1 MAGWPG
7 APAGVPRE
15 DLNASGLSR
24 QFEQLLRTR
33 RLNELE
39 DRARSPRSHSPDPFD
54 RPLRRYPS
62 GPHKSRSASSNLSP
76 RLSVNHPPAYTQ
88 YRSLPIVPSPPQD
101 AASLKFRNL
110 LVTLSFTPI
119 KYENPGLLDEALTY
133 IPTQR
138 IYEEADEE
146 HNIMLA
152 SAASMGDDIKPE
164 WGYQDCV
171 IKAMLRW
178 FRRTFFSFVNNPR
191 CPICGGPTVAQGM
204 TPPTPDEAAR
214 GANKVELYRCSVPA
228 CNAYERFPRFSD
240 VWPLL
245 ETRRGRCGEW
255 ANCFSMLCRA
265 AGARVR
271 WVWNSEDHV
280 WTEVYSEHQRRWIH
294 VDACEESWDNPRLY
308 AEGEH
313 SRPVRCVRDLI
324 LIHVLGWKKKVAYCI
339 AFSTDGATDV
349 TRRYVRDPAEH
360 GLDRTRCPE
369 EVLLWIMQ
377 EIKKM
382 RRENMDKS
390 DQSRLMK
397 EDAREEKELRSYVA
411 RTLTAQMVS
420 TMPGAVKGQARNTS
434 SSPADEV
441 KTPASRQ
448 SGSPEWINARGEN
461 GTNIPDPNE
470 RQERR

>member
-1 MAGWPG
+1 M
-7 APAGVPRE
+7 
-15 DLNASGLSR
+15 
-24 QFEQLLRTR
+24 
-33 RLNELE
+33 
-39 DRARSPRSHSPDPFD
+39 
-54 RPLRRYPS
+54 
-62 GPHKSRSASSNLSP
+62 NL
-76 RLSVNHPPAYTQ
+76 PPAYSQ
-88 YRSLPIVPSPPQD
+88 YPSLPIVPSPPQD

-110 LVTLSFTPI
+110 LITLSFTPI

-152 SAASMGDDIKPE
+152 SAASMGDGVKTE

-171 IKAMLRW
+171 IRAMLRW
-178 FRRTFFSFVNNPR
+178 FRRSFFSFVNNPH
-191 CPICGGPTVAQGM
+191 CPICGAPTIAQGM
-204 TPPTPDEAAR
+204 IPPTPDEAAR
-214 GANKVELYRCSVPA
+214 GANKVELYRCSDAA

-280 WTEVYSEHQRRWIH
+280 WTEVYSEHQKRWIH
-294 VDACEESWDNPRLY
+294 VDACEEAWDNPRLY
-308 AEGEH
+308 AEG
-313 SRPVRCVRDLI
+313 
-324 LIHVLGWKKKVAYCI
+324 WKKKIAYCI

-349 TRRYVRDPAEH
+349 TRRYVRNPAEQ

-369 EVLLWIMQ
+369 EVLLWIMH

-397 EDAREEKELRSYVA
+397 EDSREEKELQSYVA
-411 RTLTAQMVS
+411 QALTAQMVS
-420 TMPGAVKGQARNTS
+420 TLPGAVQSPAKKIS
-434 SSPADEV
+434 SSPTDEL
-441 KTPASRQ
+441 KTLGGRQ
-448 SGSPEWINARGEN
+448 SGSTEWINARGES
-461 GTNIPDPNE
+461 GTHLEDANQ
-470 RQERR
+470 RHERR

>member
-1 MAGWPG
+1 MAGRPG
-7 APAGVPRE
+7 APAGISPE
-15 DLNASGLSR
+15 ELDASGLSR

-39 DRARSPRSHSPDPFD
+39 ERARSPRSHSPDPFD
-54 RPLRRYPS
+54 RPSRRYAGS
-62 GPHKSRSASSNLSP
+62 PHPRQSASSNLSP
-76 RLSVNHPPAYTQ
+76 RPSINLPPAYTPYNQ

-110 LVTLSFTPI
+110 LITLSFTPI

-152 SAASMGDDIKPE
+152 SAASMGDNVKPE

-171 IKAMLRW
+171 IKALLRW
-178 FRRTFFSFVNNPR
+178 FRRSFFSFVNNPL
-191 CPICGGPTVAQGM
+191 CPICGSPTVAQGM

-214 GANKVELYRCSVPA
+214 GANKVELYRCSHSA

-271 WVWNSEDHV
+271 WVWNSEDSV
-280 WTEVYSEHQRRWIH
+280 WTEIYSEHQRRWIH
-294 VDACEESWDNPRLY
+294 VDACEEAWDNPRLY
-308 AEGEH
+308 TEGEH
-313 SRPVRCVRDLI
+313 CRPFMIFGTKLF
-324 LIHVLGWKKKVAYCI
+324 LQAG
-339 AFSTDGATDV
+339 
-349 TRRYVRDPAEH
+349 RRRLPTA
-360 GLDRTRCPE
+360 
-369 EVLLWIMQ
+369 LL
-377 EIKKM
+377 
-382 RRENMDKS
+382 
-390 DQSRLMK
+390 
-397 EDAREEKELRSYVA
+397 
-411 RTLTAQMVS
+411 
-420 TMPGAVKGQARNTS
+420 
-434 SSPADEV
+434 SPPTV
-441 KTPASRQ
+441 P
-448 SGSPEWINARGEN
+448 PM
-461 GTNIPDPNE
+461 
-470 RQERR
+470 

>member
-1 MAGWPG
+1 MAGRPG
-7 APAGVPRE
+7 ASPSVARE
-15 DLNASGLSR
+15 DLDPAGISK
-24 QFEQLLRTR
+24 QFQQLLRTR

-39 DRARSPRSHSPDPFD
+39 ERARSPRSHSPDPSHQS
-54 RPLRRYPS
+54 LRSNRGSPQP
-62 GPHKSRSASSNLSP
+62 PHSAPSNLPP
-76 RLSVNHPPAYTQ
+76 RPSSTLPPAYTQ
-88 YRSLPIVPSPPQD
+88 WNLPIVPSPPQD

-110 LVTLSFTPI
+110 LITLSFTPL

-133 IPTQR
+133 IPTER
-138 IYEEADEE
+138 IYEQADEE

-152 SAASMGDDIKPE
+152 SAASMGDDVKPE

-171 IKAMLRW
+171 IRAMLRW
-178 FRRTFFSFVNNPR
+178 FRRSFFSFVDNPH
-191 CPICGGPTVAQGM
+191 CPLCGGSTFALGV

-214 GANKVELYRCSVPA
+214 GANKVELYRCSL

-265 AGARVR
+265 AGAKVR

-294 VDACEESWDNPRLY
+294 VDACEEAWDNPRLY
-308 AEGEH
+308 AEGKH
-313 SRPVRCVRDLI
+313 SGLLSDI
-324 LIHVLGWKKKVAYCI
+324 SHTKSHVLGWKKKIAYCI

-349 TRRYVRDPAEH
+349 TRRYVRNPAEQ

-369 EVLLWIMQ
+369 EVLLWITQ

-390 DQSRLMK
+390 ERTRLMK
-397 EDAREEKELRSYVA
+397 EDAREERELRGYVA
-411 RTLTAQMVS
+411 QALTAQMVS
-420 TMPGAVKGQARNTS
+420 TLPGAVKAQSTNIS
-434 SSPADEV
+434 SSPTDEV
-441 KTPASRQ
+441 KTPVGRI
-448 SGSPEWINARGEN
+448 SGSAEWINARAESGAQL
-461 GTNIPDPNE
+461 PDPSPRRE
-470 RQERR
+470 RK

>member
-1 MAGWPG
+1 MSGRTG
-7 APAGVPRE
+7 APAGARQD
-15 DLNASGLSR
+15 DLDPLGLSR
-24 QFEQLLRTR
+24 QFEHLLRTR

-39 DRARSPRSHSPDPFD
+39 ERARSPRSNSPDPFD
-54 RPLRRYPS
+54 RPRRRRLPS
-62 GPHKSRSASSNLSP
+62 TPQTPHPPPSSNLSP
-76 RLSVNHPPAYTQ
+76 RPSVHLPPAYTP
-88 YRSLPIVPSPPQD
+88 YNHFRSLPIVPSPPQD

-152 SAASMGDDIKPE
+152 SAASMGDDVKPE

-178 FRRTFFSFVNNPR
+178 FRRYFFSFVNNPL
-191 CPICGGPTVAQGM
+191 CPICGAPTVAQGM

-214 GANKVELYRCSVPA
+214 GANKVELYRCSHSA

-308 AEGEH
+308 AEGEYL
-313 SRPVRCVRDLI
+313 S
-324 LIHVLGWKKKVAYCI
+324 
-339 AFSTDGATDV
+339 S
-349 TRRYVRDPAEH
+349 
-360 GLDRTRCPE
+360 
-369 EVLLWIMQ
+369 
-377 EIKKM
+377 
-382 RRENMDKS
+382 N
-390 DQSRLMK
+390 
-397 EDAREEKELRSYVA
+397 
-411 RTLTAQMVS
+411 
-420 TMPGAVKGQARNTS
+420 NTS
-434 SSPADEV
+434 Y
-441 KTPASRQ
+441 
-448 SGSPEWINARGEN
+448 
-461 GTNIPDPNE
+461 
-470 RQERR
+470 